1 MLLQQGTA
9 SVSSGL
15 ARLTAVGSGDGG
27 GGGAGVHHSFTE
39 TGEGFHCAS
48 GFHFGSQQS
57 KPTRMMAAA
66 SRNMVASGQQ
76 LTYPTYFTG
85 EYGVQHQQYAATV
98 TPDPSFFP
106 QPTQGYIPNADLFR
120 ANLACY
126 VGGGATTQSPSQP
139 MYPFPSNQQLQQQ
152 IAYSNAGSGARFM
165 GDQQQHSSFAQMFPH
180 MQMLAPF
187 MMNLPTKDTPS
198 QFQSP
203 SNTVFPKQKV
213 ATNGALVQP
222 SRKRLVKARSSSSS
236 TSSSEDDGGTSPTLA
251 RPVKKERIVTG
262 TAGED
267 NSEMG
272 LGGESRLKITFSNL
286 GTPGNY
292 PQVFGKSRLG
302 VPDGLCGTYVLY
314 SERWQSEIL
323 HETGS
328 EFQGDDGTQH
338 VLITWKISNLTS
350 GITQLRTETPKEAI
364 LRHKDGRTLCNK
376 VFRKALEQRATDLE
390 GDLKH
395 ETNPI
400 RIKTMKNLIK
410 KLRPKHFSEGPLVF
424 GLRHE
429 SVQTRFKSMTKLGPD
444 GVLRLKDTPDALTS

>member
-1 MLLQQGTA
+1 M
-9 SVSSGL
+9 
-15 ARLTAVGSGDGG
+15 
-27 GGGAGVHHSFTE
+27 
-39 TGEGFHCAS
+39 
-48 GFHFGSQQS
+48 
-57 KPTRMMAAA
+57 
-66 SRNMVASGQQ
+66 
-76 LTYPTYFTG
+76 
-85 EYGVQHQQYAATV
+85 QHRQQYAATV
-98 TPDPSFFP
+98 TPDASFFS
-106 QPTQGYIPNADLFR
+106 QPVQRYIPNADLFR

-126 VGGGATTQSPSQP
+126 VGGGAATQSPSQP

-152 IAYSNAGSGARFM
+152 VAYSNAGGGARFM
-165 GDQQQHSSFAQMFPH
+165 GDPQQHSSFAQMFPH

-187 MMNLPTKDTPS
+187 MMNLPTKDTTS

-213 ATNGALVQP
+213 ATEGALVQP
-222 SRKRLVKARSSSSS
+222 SRKRLIKAMSSSSS
-236 TSSSEDDGGTSPTLA
+236 TCSSEDDGGTSPTLA
-251 RPVKKERIVTG
+251 RPVKKERVVTG
-262 TAGED
+262 QAGED

-323 HETGS
+323 HERGS

-400 RIKTMKNLIK
+400 RIKTMRNLIK

-429 SVQTRFKSMTKLGPD
+429 SVQTRFKSMTKLGTD
-444 GVLRLKDTPDALTS
+444 GVLRLKDTSDAFTT